1 MFKKKKKSKKICL
14 QYRRCR
20 FNPLGREDPLEKE
33 MATYSRILAW
43 EIPWTE
49 VPGRLKSMGHK
60 RLRHDLVTKKQHHD
74 VKYSMYLTS
83 LV

>member
-1 MFKKKKKSKKICL
+1 
-14 QYRRCR
+14 
-20 FNPLGREDPLEKE
+20 

-74 VKYSMYLTS
+74 VKYTMYLTS